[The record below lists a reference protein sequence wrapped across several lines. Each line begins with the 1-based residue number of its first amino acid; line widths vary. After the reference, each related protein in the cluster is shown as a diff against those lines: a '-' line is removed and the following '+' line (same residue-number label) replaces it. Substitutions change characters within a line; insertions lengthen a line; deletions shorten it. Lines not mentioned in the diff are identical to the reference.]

1 MNLKFDPIGKY
12 DAEDEKELGEFGDL
26 TMLSKAKDVSDE
38 DFENVV
44 SIIDESGNEIN
55 CTVNKF
61 IEIFDKQGLD
71 GFVL

>member
-1 MNLKFDPIGKY
+1 
-12 DAEDEKELGEFGDL
+12 
-26 TMLSKAKDVSDE
+26 MLSKAKDVSDE